1 MNLVVGFLSM
11 LNSDEENGGVRRM
24 LGVCS
29 EFERI
34 AKVVLD
40 KAEKETSSRR
50 KRKVPED
57 KSKSASLNQH
67 GNPHTPMMKNSNTP
81 LPNGFSPVAN
91 NPAFQQQQQSNY
103 SPASN
108 GSPQS
113 NWQPDLGAGNEYMS
127 PNNMAPFSEMQGYST
142 SSGVA
147 SPMSMGTFQQPFV
160 PQDLFQMP
168 MSLDWDWAGMTGGQ
182 YPSFENGVVGDM
194 GLQNVNNM
202 HLQNQGGM
210 M

>member
-1 MNLVVGFLSM
+1 M
-11 LNSDEENGGVRRM
+11 LNADEENGGVRRM

-40 KAEKETSSRR
+40 KAEKDTSSRR

-57 KSKSASLNQH
+57 KSKTAASNQP
-67 GNPHTPMMKNSNTP
+67 GGPQTPMMNNGHGI
-81 LPNGFSPVAN
+81 LPNGFSPAMN
-91 NPAFQQQQQSNY
+91 NPPFRQQQQQPNDY

-108 GSPQS
+108 NSPQT
-113 NWQPDLGAGNEYMS
+113 NWQPDLGNGNEYMS
-127 PNNMAPFSEMQGYST
+127 PNGMTPFSDMQGYP
-142 SSGVA
+142 SSNGIG
-147 SPMSMGTFQQPFV
+147 SPMGMGTFQQPFV

-194 GLQNVNNM
+194 GLQNVDNG